1 MNNKE
6 SKNEGTKIV
15 TAGTVVLWAQY
26 SKVRQFFSKLFR
38 IDLPANQAVIVDVDC
53 TMDELVKKYNVQGWF
68 LALTP
73 KMQYSKAEKAQLV
86 QLIKAYDYTPDIMYT
101 SGITIINKVRPDTVP
116 EEWACNMSILNLSK
130 YYKNNG

>member
-15 TAGTVVLWAQY
+15 KAGTVILWAQY

-53 TMDELVKKYNVQGWF
+53 TMDELVKKYNVQGW
-68 LALTP
+68 
-73 KMQYSKAEKAQLV
+73 
-86 QLIKAYDYTPDIMYT
+86 LIKAYDYTPDIMYT